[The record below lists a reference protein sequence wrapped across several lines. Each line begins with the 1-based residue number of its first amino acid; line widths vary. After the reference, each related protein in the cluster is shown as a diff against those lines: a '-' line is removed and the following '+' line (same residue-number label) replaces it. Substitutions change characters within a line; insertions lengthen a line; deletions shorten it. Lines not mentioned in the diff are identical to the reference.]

1 MNYDAG
7 GVVVVPL
14 DWAPH
19 TRFAE
24 AKLSLKDTGLMCLG
38 ERGRP
43 KLTVYRLIIS
53 TYETRGVRLCSGT
66 SFKVSAIPCG
76 LLAHSTCAAA
86 PQRQATA
93 NIHVLICGEI

>member
-53 TYETRGVRLCSGT
+53 TYETRGCGCARAQVSRFPLFLVDFLRIALVQLHPSG
-66 SFKVSAIPCG
+66 
-76 LLAHSTCAAA
+76 
-86 PQRQATA
+86 RQLQTFM
-93 NIHVLICGEI
+93 C